1 MLGNIRLGVKS
12 KTKNLIIPLYK
23 SVVHHI
29 WNTAYAGLVS
39 LLQKKCY
46 AN

>member
-29 WNTAYAGLVS
+29 WNATYAALVS
-39 LLQKKCY
+39 LLQKKCFT
-46 AN
+46 N